1 MSNHIVIMKSENTED
16 EKYGTYT
23 AVSPKI
29 DILQSQVADSLS
41 PAKTT
46 PGSRKHSNRRTKDVR
61 NRSGPVSV
69 SGGIPGIPQ
78 KVVGIVAL
86 DVIESYGPIDMSNPN
101 FKSPDSTP
109 AERHIVAVKETTL
122 YEETPESLTENIF
135 GGLPLR
141 TQSRKNSQ
149 KLPSST
155 G

>member
-1 MSNHIVIMKSENTED
+1 MSNQIVMMKSENTED
-16 EKYGTYT
+16 GTYT

-46 PGSRKHSNRRTKDVR
+46 PGSRKHSNRRTKDLR
-61 NRSGPVSV
+61 NRSGPGSTIDKIGPGFQKLD
-69 SGGIPGIPQ
+69 SGEIPGIPQ
-78 KVVGIVAL
+78 KIVGIVAL

-122 YEETPESLTENIF
+122 YEENSESLAEHDF

-141 TQSRKNSQ
+141 T
-149 KLPSST
+149 
-155 G
+155 